1 MLLGGIFEETLWD
14 LQWNLQNIKWWVI
27 LLENLFLFPIK
38 ILGWKENVC
47 VSSCLTPMSLQF
59 DLN

>member
-47 VSSCLTPMSLQF
+47 VSSCLTAMSLQF

>member
-38 ILGWKENVC
+38 ILGWKENFC
-47 VSSCLTPMSLQF
+47 VSSCLTAMSLQF